1 MTQKFIE
8 QFNMNILTTSL
19 RAFTEFQKVD
29 HERWTRTIKEND
41 IKGD

>member
-1 MTQKFIE
+1 MLDQLL
-8 QFNMNILTTSL
+8 LT
-19 RAFTEFQKVD
+19 FQKVE